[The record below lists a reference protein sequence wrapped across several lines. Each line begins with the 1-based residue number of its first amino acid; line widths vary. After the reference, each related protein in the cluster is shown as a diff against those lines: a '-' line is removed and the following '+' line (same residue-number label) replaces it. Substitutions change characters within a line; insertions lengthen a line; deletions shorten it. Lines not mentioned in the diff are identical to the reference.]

1 MPENVEVLKKR
12 AADAEARATKWE
24 KLYTESTIHRE
35 LLAAAERGG
44 AFHAPQLLPWLKKDA
59 KLEEVSGQSV
69 VRIVTTNDDGK
80 EVRYTPDEAVANM
93 KKQAAHANLFHDT
106 IGAKPTLAAPAK
118 VAGKVDLRKLMENM
132 PQEQYLKLRA
142 EQPELFGLDPLPK
155 NGR

>member
-12 AADAEARATKWE
+12 AADAEARADKWE
-24 KLYTESTIHRE
+24 KLHTDSTIRAE

-59 KLEEVSGQSV
+59 KLEEVSGHSV

-106 IGAKPTLAAPAK
+106 MGAKPSLATPAK
-118 VAGKVDLRKLMENM
+118 VDVKKLLDTISH
-132 PQEQYLKLRA
+132 EQYLALR
-142 EQPELFGLDPLPK
+142 EKQPELFGLDPLPK
-155 NGR
+155 KGR